1 MSLHYLVIH
10 GPNLNLL
17 GTREPAVYGSDTLQ
31 DINRR
36 LESWADNAGIG
47 LRIIQSNHEGEIIDA
62 IHQAREWA
70 AGIVIN
76 PGAYTHY
83 SYALRDAIAGVA
95 LPTIEVHLSNIH
107 AREGFRRRSV
117 IAAVCRGQ
125 VCGLGWLGYRL
136 ALEAL
141 VHVQREQTDRQQT

>member
-83 SYALRDAIAGVA
+83 SYAIRDAIAGVA

-117 IAAVCRGQ
+117 IAAACRGQ
-125 VCGLGWLGYRL
+125 ICGLGWLGYRL

-141 VHVQREQTDRQQT
+141 ALIQEEEADTRQA